1 MRAVLALLLLAAA
14 IWRIGV
20 DWQAT
25 IGVGYAFRP
34 GTIGG
39 LVAHYWPEDYQNL
52 VASLQSSG
60 VPFAWNPVGAFVM
73 SLPVALILAAMAC
86 AVWLTREPRAARG
99 AEGRR
104 RHRPPVHQPVDEA
117 QLLDRHRASA
127 RTDRGPAA
135 PCCG

>member
-1 MRAVLALLLLAAA
+1 MRAALALVLLAAT

-60 VPFAWNPVGAFVM
+60 VPFAWNPVGALVM
-73 SLPVALILAAMAC
+73 SLPVALLLASMAG
-86 AVWLTREPRAARG
+86 AVWLTRARAPS
-99 AEGRR
+99 RR
-104 RHRPPVHQPVDEA
+104 
-117 QLLDRHRASA
+117 
-127 RTDRGPAA
+127 
-135 PCCG
+135 